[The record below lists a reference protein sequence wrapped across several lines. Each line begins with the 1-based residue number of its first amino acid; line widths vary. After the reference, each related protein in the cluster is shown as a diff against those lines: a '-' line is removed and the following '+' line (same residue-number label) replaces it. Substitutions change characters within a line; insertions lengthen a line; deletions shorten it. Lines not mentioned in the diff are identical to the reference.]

1 MAECPTLAHA
11 GAASSLAVPGQGP
24 RPVPRGGPHPRG
36 QPHCSTG
43 DGGRTSERRGSEQTQ
58 EERGHFSGQCMRGN
72 GEKGEVV
79 LCWGRAKTQGRRNP
93 PGESARTRG
102 LPGPRRA
109 CQGQAASVCPSLGG
123 RTPRPRHCLQ
133 RGRAPAPLLLSI
145 QPLRGPPWC
154 PAAHAT
160 PACTP
165 PSGQGGPD
173 RVDRQSRFPLQP
185 PRPAASPRLCPA
197 LTWASQVTS
206 QALGNLRSRGFPRKG
221 AGAGLATVGGGSAVS
236 NRGSLS
242 PRDVPATRSSIST
255 KATFRFESTWSGAR
269 PSSASAPPLTADYR
283 PGSPEKAFGVREVS
297 TDQRQ

>member
-72 GEKGEVV
+72 GGKGEVV
-79 LCWGRAKTQGRRNP
+79 LCWGRAKTRGRQNP

-123 RTPRPRHCLQ
+123 RTPWPRHCLQ
-133 RGRAPAPLLLSI
+133 RGRAPAPLLLSV

-165 PSGQGGPD
+165 PSGQGGPAKPIP
-173 RVDRQSRFPLQP
+173 SAATP
-185 PRPAASPRLCPA
+185 PRCLSQTLPRPHLGLPGDLSGIGEPALPAAFPGRE
-197 LTWASQVTS
+197 
-206 QALGNLRSRGFPRKG
+206 LGQGWPQWG
-221 AGAGLATVGGGSAVS
+221 AAV
-236 NRGSLS
+236 L
-242 PRDVPATRSSIST
+242 
-255 KATFRFESTWSGAR
+255 
-269 PSSASAPPLTADYR
+269 
-283 PGSPEKAFGVREVS
+283 
-297 TDQRQ
+297 